1 MIFSLRSSDYIVMAN
16 LGSLSLTYDVI
27 IFSFRLPLSS
37 TLEYGSESRGP
48 LECGH
53 ILGGMVACSSPAST
67 TNWI

>member
-1 MIFSLRSSDYIVMAN
+1 MIFSLRSPDYIVMAK

-48 LECGH
+48 LE
-53 ILGGMVACSSPAST
+53 
-67 TNWI
+67 

>member
-1 MIFSLRSSDYIVMAN
+1 MRLLIDHYTSQNGIIQYRMIFSLRSPDYIVMAN

-48 LECGH
+48 LE
-53 ILGGMVACSSPAST
+53 
-67 TNWI
+67 